1 MKVLITR
8 SRAQAADF
16 AEQLRQAGFEPIL
29 FPVIEIRP
37 VENNAALETALANL
51 QKYAWLV
58 FTSINAVDAVFD
70 VIARR
75 ALSPTKQSPISAG
88 RLLRSV
94 SIREERYST
103 IARSDITP
111 RVTAVGRKTADALRA
126 RGIEPD
132 FVPDEFVGVN
142 IVTGL
147 GDLKDK
153 WVLLP
158 RADIARKE
166 LPEAIVKAG
175 GIAHEIIVYHTL
187 PAAVDEGG
195 LAALRAGV
203 DVITF
208 TSPSTAQN
216 FIEVARKNHLDP
228 FHLPNSPTFACIGS
242 VTEKAAREAGFE
254 KIITAKEYTTEGLIG
269 LLVASRMVK

>member
-8 SRAQAADF
+8 PRAQAADF
-16 AEQLRQAGFEPIL
+16 AEQLRQAGFEPIP

-37 VENNAALETALANL
+37 VEKNDALETALANL

-58 FTSINAVDAVFD
+58 FTSINAVEVVF
-70 VIARR
+70 RK
-75 ALSPTKQSPISAG
+75 LSPSPFG
-88 RLLRSV
+88 RG
-94 SIREERYST
+94 
-103 IARSDITP
+103 ARGEGV
-111 RVTAVGRKTADALRA
+111 RVAAVGRKTADALRA

-132 FVPDEFVGVN
+132 FAPDEFVGVN

-166 LPEAIVKAG
+166 LPEAIAQAG

-208 TSPSTAQN
+208 TSPSTVQN

-254 KIITAKEYTTEGLIG
+254 KIITAKEYTTEGLVS
-269 LLVASRMVK
+269 LLAASRIVK